1 MRHLE
6 EEITQLKEKILK
18 MGMLV
23 ERQIADSVTALIG
36 QDIPLARQ
44 TIEND
49 HRVNAMD
56 VEIDEVCIRLLALY
70 HPVGRDLRF
79 ITTAM
84 KITTDL
90 ERMSDLSEDICERSI
105 ELADAPSPVKSY
117 LDLPRMAEATQAM
130 VRKTLEAFVNRDAKL
145 ARQVC
150 ADDDQIDALTHQ
162 TFLALLSAMAA
173 KPETINPAIRMSFV
187 AKYIERIG
195 DHATNIAEMVVY
207 LVEGKIIRHTR
218 VTPDPSDGG
227 GQG

>member
-1 MRHLE
+1 
-6 EEITQLKEKILK
+6 

-56 VEIDEVCIRLLALY
+56 VEIDEECIRLLALY

-105 ELADAPSPVKSY
+105 ELADVPSPVKSY
-117 LDLPRMAEATQAM
+117 LDLPRMAEATRAM
-130 VRKTLEAFVNRDAKL
+130 VRKTLDAFVNRDAAL

-150 ADDDQIDALTHQ
+150 AADDQIDALTHQ

-187 AKYIERIG
+187 SKYIERIG

-207 LVEGKIIRHTR
+207 MVEGKIIRHIR
-218 VTPDPSDGG
+218 VAPDPADSQNRPHTDGPD
-227 GQG
+227 